1 MNESQAPATPLPQ
14 AMVDGSERLSRVRDR
29 TDELELFISG
39 LLAFTLLAVPGR
51 IFDAWATNTV
61 HTEGIHAHALWF
73 GFSIAVGLCYVVAIA
88 LIAHLAIRGYW
99 VGLIGLKTHF
109 PQGIRWDRI
118 PLLGG
123 VSRDHYQRMVSTLEQ
138 SIAGADRLASVLFST
153 TLLFALTMVWTG
165 LLTAVLL
172 AIAGVVGALLGAP
185 DQVALTVLGVAYV
198 LFTVTSVLPLVL
210 ERAVLRRRARGLP
223 SERLEHAVRVVL
235 RGMGFVLPLRLLLPV
250 QLTLQSNLYARNF
263 YVVYFGAVML
273 AMVIGGVQTFNS
285 TRFALFNRYTVVTDE
300 AVDHG
305 MASAHYESLRS
316 EHDRLLRYPMIPTD
330 QISESQLR
338 LFIPHQPQRDNSV
351 ARRLCADTL
360 RHGRQRGRRRA
371 GRAHRRGLPGAAVD
385 DHPRRR
391 AGRTGC
397 LRADGATRPGNAR
410 AGRLSAAA
418 GTPARTP
425 RPAPGMECAEHGQ
438 GTGAT
443 ARVPDSVL
451 VRAGLTARRSRIVRS
466 ATSGVVAG
474 LSGPAPWRTHPA
486 AGRWSTTP

>member
-1 MNESQAPATPLPQ
+1 MNESQAPATPPPH

-223 SERLEHAVRVVL
+223 SERLERAVRVVL

-285 TRFALFNRYTVVTDE
+285 TRFALFNRYAVVTDE

-316 EHDRLLRYPMIPTD
+316 EHDRLLRYPMIPAD

-351 ARRLCADTL
+351 ARRLCTDTL
-360 RHGRQRGRRRA
+360 PKGANVAEGEQAARTAVACLARLWTITLDGAPVALDAFVPMERRDLEMRGLVGYLPLQGLPPGRHDLRLVWNAQSTAKGRERRREFQI
-371 GRAHRRGLPGAAVD
+371 PFWY
-385 DHPRRR
+385 
-391 AGRTGC
+391 
-397 LRADGATRPGNAR
+397 
-410 AGRLSAAA
+410 
-418 GTPARTP
+418 
-425 RPAPGMECAEHGQ
+425 AP
-438 GTGAT
+438 
-443 ARVPDSVL
+443 D
-451 VRAGLTARRSRIVRS
+451 
-466 ATSGVVAG
+466 
-474 LSGPAPWRTHPA
+474 
-486 AGRWSTTP
+486 

>member
-1 MNESQAPATPLPQ
+1 
-14 AMVDGSERLSRVRDR
+14 MVDGSERLSRVRDR

-223 SERLEHAVRVVL
+223 SERLERAVRVVL

-285 TRFALFNRYTVVTDE
+285 TRFALFNRYAVVTDE

-316 EHDRLLRYPMIPTD
+316 EHDRLLRYPMIPAD

-351 ARRLCADTL
+351 ARRLCTDTL
-360 RHGRQRGRRRA
+360 PKGANVAEGEQAARAAVACLARLWTITLDGAPVALDAFVPMERRDLEM
-371 GRAHRRGLPGAAVD
+371 RGLVGYLPLQGLPPGRHDLRLVWNAQSTAKGRER
-385 DHPRRR
+385 PREFQI
-391 AGRTGC
+391 
-397 LRADGATRPGNAR
+397 PFWY
-410 AGRLSAAA
+410 
-418 GTPARTP
+418 
-425 RPAPGMECAEHGQ
+425 AP
-438 GTGAT
+438 
-443 ARVPDSVL
+443 D
-451 VRAGLTARRSRIVRS
+451 
-466 ATSGVVAG
+466 
-474 LSGPAPWRTHPA
+474 
-486 AGRWSTTP
+486 

>member
-198 LFTVTSVLPLVL
+198 LFTVTSVLPLLL

-223 SERLEHAVRVVL
+223 SEGLERAVRVVL

-285 TRFALFNRYTVVTDE
+285 TRFALFNRYAVVTDE

-316 EHDRLLRYPMIPTD
+316 EHDRLLRYPMIPAD
-330 QISESQLR
+330 RISESQLR

-351 ARRLCADTL
+351 ARRLCTDTL
-360 RHGRQRGRRRA
+360 PTGANVAEGEQAARTAVACLARLWTITLDGAPVALDAFVPMERRDLEMRGLVGYLPLQGLTPGRHDLRLVWNAQSTAKGRERRREF
-371 GRAHRRGLPGAAVD
+371 RIPFWY
-385 DHPRRR
+385 
-391 AGRTGC
+391 
-397 LRADGATRPGNAR
+397 
-410 AGRLSAAA
+410 
-418 GTPARTP
+418 
-425 RPAPGMECAEHGQ
+425 AP
-438 GTGAT
+438 
-443 ARVPDSVL
+443 D
-451 VRAGLTARRSRIVRS
+451 
-466 ATSGVVAG
+466 
-474 LSGPAPWRTHPA
+474 
-486 AGRWSTTP
+486 

>member
-14 AMVDGSERLSRVRDR
+14 AMVDGSERLSRVRER

-123 VSRDHYQRMVSTLEQ
+123 VSRDHYQLLVSTLEQ

-172 AIAGVVGALLGAP
+172 AIAGVVGAMLGAP

-198 LFTVTSVLPLVL
+198 LFTVISVLPLVL

-223 SERLEHAVRVVL
+223 SERLERAVRVVL

-250 QLTLQSNLYARNF
+250 QLTLQSNLYARHF

-305 MASAHYESLRS
+305 MASAHYESMRS
-316 EHDRLLRYPMIPTD
+316 EHDRLLRYPMIPAD
-330 QISESQLR
+330 QVSGSQLR

-351 ARRLCADTL
+351 ARRLCTDALPDGANVAEGEQAARTAVDCLARLWTITL
-360 RHGRQRGRRRA
+360 DGTPVALDAFVPMERRDLEMRGLVGYLPLQGLTPGRHDLRLVWNAQSTAKGRERRREFQI
-371 GRAHRRGLPGAAVD
+371 PFWY
-385 DHPRRR
+385 
-391 AGRTGC
+391 
-397 LRADGATRPGNAR
+397 
-410 AGRLSAAA
+410 
-418 GTPARTP
+418 
-425 RPAPGMECAEHGQ
+425 AP
-438 GTGAT
+438 
-443 ARVPDSVL
+443 D
-451 VRAGLTARRSRIVRS
+451 
-466 ATSGVVAG
+466 
-474 LSGPAPWRTHPA
+474 
-486 AGRWSTTP
+486 

>member
-1 MNESQAPATPLPQ
+1 MNESQAPATPPPHAL
-14 AMVDGSERLSRVRDR
+14 VDGSERLSRVRDR

-223 SERLEHAVRVVL
+223 SERLERAVRVVL

-285 TRFALFNRYTVVTDE
+285 TRFALFNRYAVVTDE

-316 EHDRLLRYPMIPTD
+316 EHDRLLRYPMIPAD

-351 ARRLCADTL
+351 ARRLCTDTL
-360 RHGRQRGRRRA
+360 PKGANVAEGEQAARAAVACLARLWTITLDGAPVALDAFVPMERRDLEMRGLVGYLPLQGLTPGRHDLRLVWNAQSTAKGRERRREFQI
-371 GRAHRRGLPGAAVD
+371 PFWY
-385 DHPRRR
+385 
-391 AGRTGC
+391 
-397 LRADGATRPGNAR
+397 
-410 AGRLSAAA
+410 
-418 GTPARTP
+418 
-425 RPAPGMECAEHGQ
+425 AP
-438 GTGAT
+438 
-443 ARVPDSVL
+443 D
-451 VRAGLTARRSRIVRS
+451 
-466 ATSGVVAG
+466 
-474 LSGPAPWRTHPA
+474 
-486 AGRWSTTP
+486 

>member
-1 MNESQAPATPLPQ
+1 
-14 AMVDGSERLSRVRDR
+14 MVDGSERLSRVRDR

-223 SERLEHAVRVVL
+223 SEGLERAVRVVL

-285 TRFALFNRYTVVTDE
+285 TRFALFNRYAVVTDE

-305 MASAHYESLRS
+305 MASAHYESMRS
-316 EHDRLLRYPMIPTD
+316 EHDRLLRYPMIPAD
-330 QISESQLR
+330 RISESQLR

-360 RHGRQRGRRRA
+360 PTGANVAEGEQAARTAVACLARLWTITLDGAPVAPDAFVPMERRDLEMRGLVGYLPLQGLTPGRHDLRLVWNAQSTAKGRERRREF
-371 GRAHRRGLPGAAVD
+371 RIPFWY
-385 DHPRRR
+385 
-391 AGRTGC
+391 
-397 LRADGATRPGNAR
+397 
-410 AGRLSAAA
+410 
-418 GTPARTP
+418 
-425 RPAPGMECAEHGQ
+425 AP
-438 GTGAT
+438 
-443 ARVPDSVL
+443 D
-451 VRAGLTARRSRIVRS
+451 
-466 ATSGVVAG
+466 
-474 LSGPAPWRTHPA
+474 
-486 AGRWSTTP
+486 

>member
-1 MNESQAPATPLPQ
+1 MNESQAPATPPPHAL
-14 AMVDGSERLSRVRDR
+14 VDGSERLSRVRDR

-223 SERLEHAVRVVL
+223 SERLERAVRVVL

-285 TRFALFNRYTVVTDE
+285 TRFALFNRYAVVTDE

-316 EHDRLLRYPMIPTD
+316 EHDRLLRYPMIPAD

-351 ARRLCADTL
+351 ARRLCTDTL
-360 RHGRQRGRRRA
+360 PKGANVAEGEQAARAAVACLARLWTITLDGAPVALDAFVPMERRDLEMRGLVGYLPLQGLPPGRHDLRLVWNAQSTAKGRERRREFQI
-371 GRAHRRGLPGAAVD
+371 PFWY
-385 DHPRRR
+385 
-391 AGRTGC
+391 
-397 LRADGATRPGNAR
+397 
-410 AGRLSAAA
+410 
-418 GTPARTP
+418 
-425 RPAPGMECAEHGQ
+425 AP
-438 GTGAT
+438 
-443 ARVPDSVL
+443 D
-451 VRAGLTARRSRIVRS
+451 
-466 ATSGVVAG
+466 
-474 LSGPAPWRTHPA
+474 
-486 AGRWSTTP
+486 

>member
-223 SERLEHAVRVVL
+223 SEGLERAVRVVL

-285 TRFALFNRYTVVTDE
+285 TRFALFNRYAVVTDE

-305 MASAHYESLRS
+305 MASAHYESMRS

-360 RHGRQRGRRRA
+360 PTGANVAEGEQAARTAVACLARLWTITLDGAPVALDAFVPMERRDLEMRGLVGYLPLQGLPPGRHDLRLVWNAQSTAKGRERRREF
-371 GRAHRRGLPGAAVD
+371 RIPFWY
-385 DHPRRR
+385 
-391 AGRTGC
+391 
-397 LRADGATRPGNAR
+397 
-410 AGRLSAAA
+410 
-418 GTPARTP
+418 
-425 RPAPGMECAEHGQ
+425 AP
-438 GTGAT
+438 
-443 ARVPDSVL
+443 D
-451 VRAGLTARRSRIVRS
+451 
-466 ATSGVVAG
+466 
-474 LSGPAPWRTHPA
+474 
-486 AGRWSTTP
+486 

>member
-1 MNESQAPATPLPQ
+1 VNESQAPATPPPHAL
-14 AMVDGSERLSRVRDR
+14 VDGSERLSRVRDR

-223 SERLEHAVRVVL
+223 SERLERAVRVVL

-285 TRFALFNRYTVVTDE
+285 TRFALFNRYAVVTDE

-316 EHDRLLRYPMIPTD
+316 EHDRLLRYPMIPAD

-351 ARRLCADTL
+351 ARRLCTDTL
-360 RHGRQRGRRRA
+360 PKGANVAEGEQAARTAVACLARLWTITLDGAPVALDAFVPMERRDLEMRGLVGYLPLQGLTPGRHDLRLVWNAQSTAKGRERRREFQI
-371 GRAHRRGLPGAAVD
+371 PFWY
-385 DHPRRR
+385 
-391 AGRTGC
+391 
-397 LRADGATRPGNAR
+397 
-410 AGRLSAAA
+410 
-418 GTPARTP
+418 
-425 RPAPGMECAEHGQ
+425 AP
-438 GTGAT
+438 
-443 ARVPDSVL
+443 D
-451 VRAGLTARRSRIVRS
+451 
-466 ATSGVVAG
+466 
-474 LSGPAPWRTHPA
+474 
-486 AGRWSTTP
+486 